1 MMLGTRVVQIT
12 AITNK
17 TSGFPVVMIQLQNE
31 GRTWGGEGEHRKVR
45 WPYDA
50 YDL

>member
-1 MMLGTRVVQIT
+1 MGSNPDDFRSLYLMMLGTRVVQIT

-31 GRTWGGEGEHRKVR
+31 GRT
-45 WPYDA
+45 
-50 YDL
+50 